1 MGGQFPCVSLLVISR
16 TDFPPFSSQQTEI
29 FEYELKNSFPGF
41 HFVLHFGFVCLFVFN
56 GETGSYS
63 ISFLFEVTEQEM
75 IFCCPGVYYLPLP
88 FFTMGMDPRDMS
100 NNMSYETSLLI
111 CGLPCLAHILPLEGQ
126 RPVASGGIGWGMI
139 CNNICASAVG
149 SLLSS
154 PKSVSLSIHGINEKI
169 SVQAY
174 ETQVKFIFEFI
185 QNADA
190 DLKPVPHKEEL

>member
-1 MGGQFPCVSLLVISR
+1 
-16 TDFPPFSSQQTEI
+16 
-29 FEYELKNSFPGF
+29 
-41 HFVLHFGFVCLFVFN
+41 
-56 GETGSYS
+56 
-63 ISFLFEVTEQEM
+63 M